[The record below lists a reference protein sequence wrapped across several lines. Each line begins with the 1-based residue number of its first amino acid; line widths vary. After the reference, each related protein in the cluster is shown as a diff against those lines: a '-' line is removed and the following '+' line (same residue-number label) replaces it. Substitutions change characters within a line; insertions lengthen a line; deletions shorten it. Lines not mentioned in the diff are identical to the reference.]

1 MRDYWKYKRMPK
13 PVYKDNNGYF
23 NNSSGKDRPRFV
35 PDPTDWHYG
44 RHTPFSIRIPSLKR
58 GKSTWKRFYRLFP
71 ELRYMDNYYGHK
83 LKKI

>member
-1 MRDYWKYKRMPK
+1 MPK

-23 NNSSGKDRPRFV
+23 NNGLSHDGPDT
-35 PDPTDWHYG
+35 PDPTEWHYG
-44 RHTPFSIRIPSLKR
+44 MHRNDTIRIPSLKR

-71 ELRYMDNYYGHK
+71 ELRHMDTFRGQK

>member
-1 MRDYWKYKRMPK
+1 MPK

-23 NNSSGKDRPRFV
+23 NNGSSHDGLRYT
-35 PDPTDWHYG
+35 PDPTEWHYG
-44 RHTPFSIRIPSLKR
+44 MHRNDTIRIPSLKH

-71 ELRYMDNYYGHK
+71 ELRHMDTFRGQK

>member
-1 MRDYWKYKRMPK
+1 MPK

-23 NNSSGKDRPRFV
+23 NNGSSHDGPRYT
-35 PDPTDWHYG
+35 PDPTEWYYG
-44 RHTPFSIRIPSLKR
+44 MHRNDTIRIPSLKR

-71 ELRYMDNYYGHK
+71 ELRHMDTFRGQK